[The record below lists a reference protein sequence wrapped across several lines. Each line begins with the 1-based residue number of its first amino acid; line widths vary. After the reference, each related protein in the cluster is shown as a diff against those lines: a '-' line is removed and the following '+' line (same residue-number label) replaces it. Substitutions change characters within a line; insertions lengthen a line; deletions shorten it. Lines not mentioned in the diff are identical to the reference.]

1 MKMDEETVEGI
12 EVDLLLEALRRR
24 YGYDFRSYARATV
37 ERRVRQFLSEMS
49 VASIA
54 DAIPRLLHDESF
66 AITLMQHFS
75 ISVTE
80 MFRDPE
86 VYHVLRSAV
95 VPLLKT
101 YPHVKV
107 WHAGCATGEEVYS
120 MAILL
125 REEGLYERA
134 TIFGTDFNDAALQS
148 AKAGIYPLQ
157 KIQEFTKNYQR
168 AGGRRSFAD
177 YYHADYDSALIDSA
191 LKRRVTFA
199 NHNLVTD
206 TVFGE
211 MTLILCRNV
220 MIYFNQE
227 LRARALRL
235 FTESLVRG
243 GFLCI
248 GTREDLTFSEVVDA
262 YEVVDAKARIYK
274 KKAA

>member
-1 MKMDEETVEGI
+1 M
-12 EVDLLLEALRRR
+12 R
-24 YGYDFRSYARATV
+24 
-37 ERRVRQFLSEMS
+37 
-49 VASIA
+49 
-54 DAIPRLLHDESF
+54 
-66 AITLMQHFS
+66 
-75 ISVTE
+75 
-80 MFRDPE
+80 
-86 VYHVLRSAV
+86 
-95 VPLLKT
+95 
-101 YPHVKV
+101 
-107 WHAGCATGEEVYS
+107 
-120 MAILL
+120 
-125 REEGLYERA
+125 
-134 TIFGTDFNDAALQS
+134 
-148 AKAGIYPLQ
+148 
-157 KIQEFTKNYQR
+157 
-168 AGGRRSFAD
+168 
-177 YYHADYDSALIDSA
+177 ALIDSA